1 MLEQMKSTADS
12 IQTDGENA
20 HETESG
26 EDTSSGQLP
35 PGTETELL
43 GSDVTERVVD
53 TESIGYDQLFELLK
67 NKRRRR
73 VLQYLLDVDDEITLD
88 VLAERIAAE
97 ENGKD
102 IKQISSQERKRVY
115 VGLYQ
120 CHLPKMDDWGAI
132 SYNKPRG
139 KISAAENTELFG
151 HYLPDET
158 DTDERGWGGYRS
170 GLPLALAL
178 LFLTSTLLGAVG
190 VISMPQLVVVSFV
203 ATVISI
209 SMLQFSR

>member
-26 EDTSSGQLP
+26 EDTSSGSASSRNRDGAARFGRNRAGGRHGVDRLRP
-35 PGTETELL
+35 T
-43 GSDVTERVVD
+43 VRVA
-53 TESIGYDQLFELLK
+53 E

-120 CHLPKMDDWGAI
+120 CHLPKMDDWGPSRTTSPAAKSVPQRI
-132 SYNKPRG
+132 RNCSGTICRTKP
-139 KISAAENTELFG
+139 IPMNA
-151 HYLPDET
+151 
-158 DTDERGWGGYRS
+158 GGAGIVRDCPWHWPFCS
-170 GLPLALAL
+170 
-178 LFLTSTLLGAVG
+178 
-190 VISMPQLVVVSFV
+190 
-203 ATVISI
+203 
-209 SMLQFSR
+209 